1 METNNQERIFE
12 ILNEKSEDKF
22 GQVQKILSKMDSH
35 EIAHCLESTP
45 SEHRKVIWSIIDK
58 SNEAE
63 VLSELGEEI
72 QQDLFHEISNEELL
86 DLVQNL
92 ELDEMVDI
100 LQNLPEQRKSSLL
113 SMMSKI
119 DRQRV
124 EIVLEY
130 PEDSAGGL
138 LNNDI
143 ISVQKDS
150 TLNLVLEYLRSV
162 GSIPKNTDKL
172 FVVSKNNNFI
182 GELKVSKIISSDP
195 NLKVSDVMDTEPHS
209 FKVNESDKEV
219 SRFFEQNDLISAAVI
234 NDRNELIG
242 RITIDD
248 VVDVII
254 EDADQNFLSMVG
266 IAEDTFSPPARAAR
280 RRIIWLGLNLITAFV
295 AALAINIFQDAIEKV
310 VYLAV
315 LMPIVASMGGVAATQ
330 TLTIVLRGLT
340 LEQISNSNLGWLFK
354 RELAVS
360 ILNGI
365 VLSLEAFRRLF
376 FGFGDYLLIVMI
388 SIFGISTLFTYSYYG
403 VKCYGFLTT
412 PKKGKYYNIIY
423 VAAIIISSILT
434 VEIVIG
440 LIDIAFALMAIPNMI
455 AIIYLSKIVTKEMKS
470 RSWI

>member
-1 METNNQERIFE
+1 METYNQEKIFE
-12 ILNEKSEDKF
+12 ILSKKSEDKF
-22 GQVQKILSKMDSH
+22 IQIQRILSKMDSH

-45 SEHRKVIWSIIDK
+45 SEQRKVIWSIIDK
-58 SNEAE
+58 SNEAD

-72 QQDLFHEISNEELL
+72 QQDLFDEISNEELL

-100 LQNLPEQRKSSLL
+100 LQNLPQQRISFLL
-113 SMMSKI
+113 SKMTKI
-119 DRQRV
+119 DRERV
-124 EIVLEY
+124 EMVLEY

-150 TLNLVLEYLRSV
+150 SLNLVLEYLRSI
-162 GSIPKNTDKL
+162 GDIPENTDKL

-182 GELKVSKIISSDP
+182 GELKISKIISSNP
-195 NLKVSDVMDTEPHS
+195 ELKVSDIMNDKPHS
-209 FKVNESDKEV
+209 FMVNESDKEV
-219 SRFFEQNDLISAAVI
+219 SKFFEQNDLVSAAVV
-234 NDRNELIG
+234 NHKNELIG

-254 EDADQNFLSMVG
+254 EDADQNFLSMAG

-280 RRIIWLGLNLITAFV
+280 RRIVWLGLNLITAFV
-295 AALAINIFQDAIEKV
+295 AALAINIFQDAIDKI

-340 LEQISNSNLGWLFK
+340 LEQISNSNLRWLFK

-365 VLSLEAFRRLF
+365 VLSLIISLVTYVWFNQFILSALIAAAMIINLLSSVVAGVFVPIILRRL
-376 FGFGDYLLIVMI
+376 YQV
-388 SIFGISTLFTYSYYG
+388 
-403 VKCYGFLTT
+403 
-412 PKKGKYYNIIY
+412 P
-423 VAAIIISSILT
+423 AIAGS
-434 VEIVIG
+434 V
-440 LIDIAFALMAIPNMI
+440 
-455 AIIYLSKIVTKEMKS
+455 IVTTVTDVVGFVS
-470 RSWI
+470 FLGLATIFLL

>member
-1 METNNQERIFE
+1 METYNQEKIFE
-12 ILNEKSEDKF
+12 ILSKKSEDKF
-22 GQVQKILSKMDSH
+22 IQIQRILSKMDSH

-45 SEHRKVIWSIIDK
+45 SEQRKVIWSIIDK
-58 SNEAE
+58 SNEAD

-72 QQDLFHEISNEELL
+72 QQDLFDEISNEELL

-100 LQNLPEQRKSSLL
+100 LQNLPQQRISFLL
-113 SMMSKI
+113 SKMTKI
-119 DRQRV
+119 DRERV
-124 EIVLEY
+124 EMVLEY

-143 ISVQKDS
+143 ISVQQDS
-150 TLNLVLEYLRSV
+150 TLNLVLEYLRSI
-162 GSIPKNTDKL
+162 GDIPENTDKL

-182 GELKVSKIISSDP
+182 GELKISKIISSNP
-195 NLKVSDVMDTEPHS
+195 ELKVSDVMNDKPHS
-209 FKVNESDKEV
+209 FMVNESDKEV
-219 SRFFEQNDLISAAVI
+219 SKFFEQNDLISAAVV
-234 NDRNELIG
+234 NDKNELIG

-254 EDADQNFLSMVG
+254 EDADQNFLSMAG

-280 RRIIWLGLNLITAFV
+280 RRIVWLGLNLVTAFV
-295 AALAINIFQDAIEKV
+295 AALAINIFQDAIDKI

-354 RELAVS
+354 RELAVA

-365 VLSLEAFRRLF
+365 ILSLIISLVTYVWFNQLILSALIAAAMIINLLSSVVAGVFVPIILRRLNQ
-376 FGFGDYLLIVMI
+376 D
-388 SIFGISTLFTYSYYG
+388 
-403 VKCYGFLTT
+403 
-412 PKKGKYYNIIY
+412 P
-423 VAAIIISSILT
+423 AIAGS
-434 VEIVIG
+434 V
-440 LIDIAFALMAIPNMI
+440 
-455 AIIYLSKIVTKEMKS
+455 IVTTVTDVVGFVS
-470 RSWI
+470 FLGLATIFLL

>member
-150 TLNLVLEYLRSV
+150 TLNLVLEYL
-162 GSIPKNTDKL
+162 
-172 FVVSKNNNFI
+172 
-182 GELKVSKIISSDP
+182 
-195 NLKVSDVMDTEPHS
+195 
-209 FKVNESDKEV
+209 
-219 SRFFEQNDLISAAVI
+219 
-234 NDRNELIG
+234 
-242 RITIDD
+242 
-248 VVDVII
+248 
-254 EDADQNFLSMVG
+254 
-266 IAEDTFSPPARAAR
+266 
-280 RRIIWLGLNLITAFV
+280 
-295 AALAINIFQDAIEKV
+295 
-310 VYLAV
+310 
-315 LMPIVASMGGVAATQ
+315 
-330 TLTIVLRGLT
+330 
-340 LEQISNSNLGWLFK
+340 
-354 RELAVS
+354 
-360 ILNGI
+360 
-365 VLSLEAFRRLF
+365 LSL
-376 FGFGDYLLIVMI
+376 IHI
-388 SIFGISTLFTYSYYG
+388 
-403 VKCYGFLTT
+403 
-412 PKKGKYYNIIY
+412 
-423 VAAIIISSILT
+423 
-434 VEIVIG
+434 
-440 LIDIAFALMAIPNMI
+440 
-455 AIIYLSKIVTKEMKS
+455 
-470 RSWI
+470 

>member
-1 METNNQERIFE
+1 METYNQEKIFE
-12 ILNEKSEDKF
+12 ILSKKSEDKF
-22 GQVQKILSKMDSH
+22 IQIQRILSKMDSH

-45 SEHRKVIWSIIDK
+45 SEQRKVIWSIIDK
-58 SNEAE
+58 SNEAD

-72 QQDLFHEISNEELL
+72 QQDLFDEISNEELL

-100 LQNLPEQRKSSLL
+100 LQNLPQQRISFLL
-113 SMMSKI
+113 SKMTKI
-119 DRQRV
+119 DRERV
-124 EIVLEY
+124 EMVLEY

-150 TLNLVLEYLRSV
+150 SLNLVLEYLRSI
-162 GSIPKNTDKL
+162 GDIPENTDKL

-182 GELKVSKIISSDP
+182 GELKISKIISSNP
-195 NLKVSDVMDTEPHS
+195 ELKVSDVMNDKPHT
-209 FKVNESDKEV
+209 FMVNESDKEV
-219 SRFFEQNDLISAAVI
+219 SKFFEQNDLISAAVV
-234 NDRNELIG
+234 NHKNELIG

-254 EDADQNFLSMVG
+254 EDADQNFLSMAG

-280 RRIIWLGLNLITAFV
+280 RRIVWLGLNLITAFV
-295 AALAINIFQDAIEKV
+295 AALAINIFHDAIDKI

-340 LEQISNSNLGWLFK
+340 LEQISSSNLGWLFK
-354 RELAVS
+354 RELAVA

-365 VLSLEAFRRLF
+365 VLSLIISLVTYVWFNQFILSALIAAAMIINLLSSVVAGVFVPIILRRLNQ
-376 FGFGDYLLIVMI
+376 D
-388 SIFGISTLFTYSYYG
+388 
-403 VKCYGFLTT
+403 
-412 PKKGKYYNIIY
+412 P
-423 VAAIIISSILT
+423 AIAGS
-434 VEIVIG
+434 V
-440 LIDIAFALMAIPNMI
+440 
-455 AIIYLSKIVTKEMKS
+455 IVTTVTDVVGFVS
-470 RSWI
+470 FLGLATIFLL

>member
-1 METNNQERIFE
+1 METYNQEKIFE
-12 ILNEKSEDKF
+12 ILSKKSEDKF
-22 GQVQKILSKMDSH
+22 IQIQKILSKMDSH

-45 SEHRKVIWSIIDK
+45 SEQRKVIWSIIDK
-58 SNEAE
+58 SNEAD

-72 QQDLFHEISNEELL
+72 QQDLFDEISNEELL

-100 LQNLPEQRKSSLL
+100 LQNLPQQRISFLL
-113 SMMSKI
+113 SKMTKI
-119 DRQRV
+119 DRERV

-143 ISVQKDS
+143 ISVQQDS
-150 TLNLVLEYLRSV
+150 TLNLVLEYLRSI
-162 GSIPKNTDKL
+162 GDIPENTDKL

-182 GELKVSKIISSDP
+182 GELKISKIISSNP
-195 NLKVSDVMDTEPHS
+195 ELKVSDVMNDKPHS
-209 FKVNESDKEV
+209 FIVNESDKEV
-219 SRFFEQNDLISAAVI
+219 SKFFEQNDLISAAVV
-234 NDRNELIG
+234 NDKNELIG

-254 EDADQNFLSMVG
+254 EDADQNFLSMAG

-280 RRIIWLGLNLITAFV
+280 RRIVWLGLNLITAFV
-295 AALAINIFQDAIEKV
+295 AALAINIFQDAIDKI

-354 RELAVS
+354 RELAVA

-365 VLSLEAFRRLF
+365 ILSLIISLVTYVWFNQLILSALIAAAMIINLLSSVVAGVFVPIILRRLNQ
-376 FGFGDYLLIVMI
+376 D
-388 SIFGISTLFTYSYYG
+388 
-403 VKCYGFLTT
+403 
-412 PKKGKYYNIIY
+412 P
-423 VAAIIISSILT
+423 AIAGS
-434 VEIVIG
+434 V
-440 LIDIAFALMAIPNMI
+440 
-455 AIIYLSKIVTKEMKS
+455 IVTTVTDVVGFVS
-470 RSWI
+470 FLGLATIFLL

>member
-1 METNNQERIFE
+1 MQTYNQEKIFE
-12 ILNEKSEDKF
+12 ILSKKSEDKF
-22 GQVQKILSKMDSH
+22 IQIQRILSKMDSH

-45 SEHRKVIWSIIDK
+45 SEQRKVIWSIIDK
-58 SNEAE
+58 SNEAD

-72 QQDLFHEISNEELL
+72 QQDLFDEISNEELL

-100 LQNLPEQRKSSLL
+100 LQNLPQQRISFLL
-113 SMMSKI
+113 SKMTKI
-119 DRQRV
+119 DRERV
-124 EIVLEY
+124 EMVLEY

-150 TLNLVLEYLRSV
+150 TLNLVLEYLRSI
-162 GSIPKNTDKL
+162 GDIPENTDKL

-182 GELKVSKIISSDP
+182 GELKISKIISSNP
-195 NLKVSDVMDTEPHS
+195 ELKVSDVMNDKPHT
-209 FKVNESDKEV
+209 FMVNESDKEV
-219 SRFFEQNDLISAAVI
+219 SKFFEQNDLISAAVV
-234 NDRNELIG
+234 NHKNELIG

-254 EDADQNFLSMVG
+254 EDADQNFLSMAG

-280 RRIIWLGLNLITAFV
+280 RRIVWLGLNLITAFV
-295 AALAINIFQDAIEKV
+295 AALAINIFHDAIDKI

-340 LEQISNSNLGWLFK
+340 LEQISSSNLGWLFK
-354 RELAVS
+354 RELAVA

-365 VLSLEAFRRLF
+365 VLSLIISLVTYVWFNQFILSALIAVAMIINLLSSVVAGVFVPIILRRLNQ
-376 FGFGDYLLIVMI
+376 D
-388 SIFGISTLFTYSYYG
+388 
-403 VKCYGFLTT
+403 
-412 PKKGKYYNIIY
+412 P
-423 VAAIIISSILT
+423 AIAGS
-434 VEIVIG
+434 V
-440 LIDIAFALMAIPNMI
+440 
-455 AIIYLSKIVTKEMKS
+455 IVTTVTDVVGFVS
-470 RSWI
+470 FLGLATIFLL

>member
-1 METNNQERIFE
+1 METYNQEKIFE
-12 ILNEKSEDKF
+12 ILSKKSEDKF
-22 GQVQKILSKMDSH
+22 IQIQRILSKMDSH

-45 SEHRKVIWSIIDK
+45 SEQRKVIWSIIDK
-58 SNEAE
+58 SNEAD

-72 QQDLFHEISNEELL
+72 QQDLFDEISNEELL

-100 LQNLPEQRKSSLL
+100 LQNLPQQRISFLL
-113 SMMSKI
+113 SKMTKI
-119 DRQRV
+119 DRERV
-124 EIVLEY
+124 EMVLEY

-150 TLNLVLEYLRSV
+150 TLNLVLEYLRSI
-162 GSIPKNTDKL
+162 GDIPENTDKL

-182 GELKVSKIISSDP
+182 GELKISKIISSNP
-195 NLKVSDVMDTEPHS
+195 ELKVSDIMDDKPHS
-209 FKVNESDKEV
+209 FMVNESDKEV
-219 SRFFEQNDLISAAVI
+219 SKFFEQNDLISAAVV
-234 NDRNELIG
+234 NHKNELIG

-254 EDADQNFLSMVG
+254 EDADQNFLSMAG

-280 RRIIWLGLNLITAFV
+280 RRIVWLGLNLITAFV
-295 AALAINIFQDAIEKV
+295 AALAINIFQDAIDKI

-340 LEQISNSNLGWLFK
+340 LEQISSSNLGWLFK
-354 RELAVS
+354 RELAVA

-365 VLSLEAFRRLF
+365 ILSLIISLVTYVWFNELILSTLIAAAMIINLLSSVVAGVFVPIILRRLNQ
-376 FGFGDYLLIVMI
+376 D
-388 SIFGISTLFTYSYYG
+388 
-403 VKCYGFLTT
+403 
-412 PKKGKYYNIIY
+412 P
-423 VAAIIISSILT
+423 AIAGS
-434 VEIVIG
+434 V
-440 LIDIAFALMAIPNMI
+440 
-455 AIIYLSKIVTKEMKS
+455 IVTTVTDVVGFVS
-470 RSWI
+470 FLGLATIFLL

>member
-1 METNNQERIFE
+1 METYNQEKIFE
-12 ILNEKSEDKF
+12 ILSKKSEDKF
-22 GQVQKILSKMDSH
+22 IQIQRILSKMDSH

-45 SEHRKVIWSIIDK
+45 SEQRKVIWSIIDK
-58 SNEAE
+58 SNEAD

-72 QQDLFHEISNEELL
+72 QQDLFDEISNEELL

-100 LQNLPEQRKSSLL
+100 LQNLPQQRISFLL
-113 SMMSKI
+113 SKMTKI
-119 DRQRV
+119 DRERV
-124 EIVLEY
+124 EMVLEY

-143 ISVQKDS
+143 ISVQQDS

-162 GSIPKNTDKL
+162 GDIPENTDKL

-182 GELKVSKIISSDP
+182 GELKISKIISSNP
-195 NLKVSDVMDTEPHS
+195 ELKVSDVMNDKPHS
-209 FKVNESDKEV
+209 FMVNESDKEV
-219 SRFFEQNDLISAAVI
+219 SKFFEQNDLISAAVV
-234 NDRNELIG
+234 NDKNELIG

-254 EDADQNFLSMVG
+254 EDADQNFLSMAG

-280 RRIIWLGLNLITAFV
+280 RRIVWLGLNLITAFV
-295 AALAINIFQDAIEKV
+295 AALAINIFQDAIDKI

-354 RELAVS
+354 RELAVA

-365 VLSLEAFRRLF
+365 ILSLIISLVTYVWFNQLILSALIAAAMIINLLSSVVAGVFVPIILRRLNQ
-376 FGFGDYLLIVMI
+376 D
-388 SIFGISTLFTYSYYG
+388 
-403 VKCYGFLTT
+403 
-412 PKKGKYYNIIY
+412 P
-423 VAAIIISSILT
+423 AIAGS
-434 VEIVIG
+434 V
-440 LIDIAFALMAIPNMI
+440 
-455 AIIYLSKIVTKEMKS
+455 IVTTVTDVVGFVS
-470 RSWI
+470 FLGLATIFLL

>member
-1 METNNQERIFE
+1 METYNQEKIFE
-12 ILNEKSEDKF
+12 ILSKKSEDKF
-22 GQVQKILSKMDSH
+22 IQIQRILSKMDSH

-45 SEHRKVIWSIIDK
+45 SEQRKVIWSIIDK
-58 SNEAE
+58 SNEAD

-72 QQDLFHEISNEELL
+72 QQDLFDEISNEELL

-100 LQNLPEQRKSSLL
+100 LQNLPQQRISFLL
-113 SMMSKI
+113 SKMTKI
-119 DRQRV
+119 DRERV
-124 EIVLEY
+124 EMVLEY

-143 ISVQKDS
+143 ISVQQDS
-150 TLNLVLEYLRSV
+150 TLNLVLEYLRSI
-162 GSIPKNTDKL
+162 GDIPENTDKL

-182 GELKVSKIISSDP
+182 GELKISKIISSNP
-195 NLKVSDVMDTEPHS
+195 ELKVSDVMNDKPHS
-209 FKVNESDKEV
+209 FMVNESDKEV
-219 SRFFEQNDLISAAVI
+219 SKFFEQNDLISAAVV
-234 NDRNELIG
+234 NDKNELIG

-254 EDADQNFLSMVG
+254 EDADQNFLSMAG

-280 RRIIWLGLNLITAFV
+280 RRIVWLGLNLITAFV
-295 AALAINIFQDAIEKV
+295 AALAINIFQDAIDKI

-354 RELAVS
+354 RELAVA

-365 VLSLEAFRRLF
+365 ILSLIISLVTYVWFNQLILSALIAAAMIINLLSSVVAGVFVPIILRRLNQ
-376 FGFGDYLLIVMI
+376 D
-388 SIFGISTLFTYSYYG
+388 
-403 VKCYGFLTT
+403 
-412 PKKGKYYNIIY
+412 P
-423 VAAIIISSILT
+423 AIAGS
-434 VEIVIG
+434 V
-440 LIDIAFALMAIPNMI
+440 
-455 AIIYLSKIVTKEMKS
+455 IVTTVTDVVGFIS
-470 RSWI
+470 FLGLATIFLL

>member
-1 METNNQERIFE
+1 METYNQEKIFE
-12 ILNEKSEDKF
+12 VLSKKSEDKF
-22 GQVQKILSKMDSH
+22 VQIQRILSKMDSH

-45 SEHRKVIWSIIDK
+45 SEQRKVIWSIIDK

-72 QQDLFHEISNEELL
+72 QHDLFDEISNEELL

-100 LQNLPEQRKSSLL
+100 LQNLPQQRTSFLL
-113 SMMSKI
+113 SKMTKI
-119 DRQRV
+119 DRERV
-124 EIVLEY
+124 EMVLEY

-143 ISVQKDS
+143 ISVQRDS
-150 TLNLVLEYLRSV
+150 SLNLVLEYLRSI
-162 GSIPKNTDKL
+162 GDNPETTDKL

-182 GELKVSKIISSDP
+182 GELKISKIISSDP
-195 NLKVSDVMDTEPHS
+195 ELKVSDIMNYKPHS
-209 FKVNESDKEV
+209 FNVNESDKEV
-219 SRFFEQNDLISAAVI
+219 SRFFEQNDLISAAVV
-234 NDRNELIG
+234 NHKNELIG

-254 EDADQNFLSMVG
+254 EDADQNFLSMAG

-280 RRIIWLGLNLITAFV
+280 RRIVWLGLNLITAFI
-295 AALAINIFQDAIEKV
+295 AALAINIFQDAIDKI

-365 VLSLEAFRRLF
+365 VLSLIISLVTYLWFNQIILSILIAAAMIINLLSSVVAGVFVPVILRRLNQ
-376 FGFGDYLLIVMI
+376 D
-388 SIFGISTLFTYSYYG
+388 
-403 VKCYGFLTT
+403 
-412 PKKGKYYNIIY
+412 P
-423 VAAIIISSILT
+423 AIAGS
-434 VEIVIG
+434 V
-440 LIDIAFALMAIPNMI
+440 
-455 AIIYLSKIVTKEMKS
+455 IVTTVTDVVGFVS
-470 RSWI
+470 FLGLATIFLL

>member
-1 METNNQERIFE
+1 METYNQEKIFE
-12 ILNEKSEDKF
+12 VLSKKSEDKF
-22 GQVQKILSKMDSH
+22 VQIQRILSKMDSH

-45 SEHRKVIWSIIDK
+45 SEQRKVIWSIIDK

-72 QQDLFHEISNEELL
+72 QHDLFDEISNEELL

-100 LQNLPEQRKSSLL
+100 LQNLPQQRTSFLL
-113 SMMSKI
+113 SKMTKI
-119 DRQRV
+119 DRERV
-124 EIVLEY
+124 EMVLEY

-150 TLNLVLEYLRSV
+150 SLNLVLEYLRSI
-162 GSIPKNTDKL
+162 GDIPENTDKL

-182 GELKVSKIISSDP
+182 GELKISKIISSDP
-195 NLKVSDVMDTEPHS
+195 ELKVSDIMNYKPHS
-209 FKVNESDKEV
+209 FNVNESDKEV
-219 SRFFEQNDLISAAVI
+219 SRFFEQNDLISAAVV
-234 NDRNELIG
+234 NHKNELIG

-254 EDADQNFLSMVG
+254 EDADQNFLSMAG

-280 RRIIWLGLNLITAFV
+280 RRIIWLGLNLITAFI
-295 AALAINIFQDAIEKV
+295 AALAINIFQDAIDKI

-365 VLSLEAFRRLF
+365 VLSLIISLVTYLWFNQIILSILIAAAMIINLLSSVVAGVFVPVILRRLNQ
-376 FGFGDYLLIVMI
+376 D
-388 SIFGISTLFTYSYYG
+388 
-403 VKCYGFLTT
+403 
-412 PKKGKYYNIIY
+412 P
-423 VAAIIISSILT
+423 AIAGS
-434 VEIVIG
+434 V
-440 LIDIAFALMAIPNMI
+440 
-455 AIIYLSKIVTKEMKS
+455 IVTTVTDVVGFVS
-470 RSWI
+470 FLGLATIFLL

>member
-1 METNNQERIFE
+1 METYNQEKIFE
-12 ILNEKSEDKF
+12 ILSKKSEDKF
-22 GQVQKILSKMDSH
+22 IQIQRILSKMDSH

-45 SEHRKVIWSIIDK
+45 SEQRKVIWSIIDK
-58 SNEAE
+58 SNEAD

-72 QQDLFHEISNEELL
+72 QQDLFDEISNEELL

-100 LQNLPEQRKSSLL
+100 LQNLPQQRISFLL
-113 SMMSKI
+113 SKMTKI
-119 DRQRV
+119 DRERV
-124 EIVLEY
+124 EMVLEY

-150 TLNLVLEYLRSV
+150 TLNLVLEYLRSI
-162 GSIPKNTDKL
+162 GDIPENTDKL

-182 GELKVSKIISSDP
+182 GELKISKIISSNP
-195 NLKVSDVMDTEPHS
+195 ELKVSDVMDDKPHS
-209 FKVNESDKEV
+209 FMVNESDKEV
-219 SRFFEQNDLISAAVI
+219 SKFFEQNDLISAAVV
-234 NDRNELIG
+234 NHKNELIG

-254 EDADQNFLSMVG
+254 EDADQNFLSMAG

-280 RRIIWLGLNLITAFV
+280 RRIVWLGLNLITAFI
-295 AALAINIFQDAIEKV
+295 AALAINIFQDAIDKI

-340 LEQISNSNLGWLFK
+340 LEQISSSNLGWLFK
-354 RELAVS
+354 RELAVA

-365 VLSLEAFRRLF
+365 VLSLIISLVTYVWFNELILSTLIAAAMIINLLSSVVAGVFVPIILRRLNQ
-376 FGFGDYLLIVMI
+376 D
-388 SIFGISTLFTYSYYG
+388 
-403 VKCYGFLTT
+403 
-412 PKKGKYYNIIY
+412 P
-423 VAAIIISSILT
+423 AIAGS
-434 VEIVIG
+434 V
-440 LIDIAFALMAIPNMI
+440 
-455 AIIYLSKIVTKEMKS
+455 IVTTVTDVVGFVS
-470 RSWI
+470 FLGLATIFLL

>member
-1 METNNQERIFE
+1 METYNQEKIFE
-12 ILNEKSEDKF
+12 ILSKKSEDKF
-22 GQVQKILSKMDSH
+22 IQIQRILSKMDSP

-45 SEHRKVIWSIIDK
+45 SEQRKVIWSIIDK
-58 SNEAE
+58 SNEAD

-72 QQDLFHEISNEELL
+72 QQDLFDEISNEELL

-100 LQNLPEQRKSSLL
+100 LQNLPQQRISFLL
-113 SMMSKI
+113 SKMTKI
-119 DRQRV
+119 DRERV
-124 EIVLEY
+124 EMVLEY

-143 ISVQKDS
+143 ISVQQDS
-150 TLNLVLEYLRSV
+150 TLNLVLEYLRSI
-162 GSIPKNTDKL
+162 GDIPENTDKL

-182 GELKVSKIISSDP
+182 GELKISKIISSNP
-195 NLKVSDVMDTEPHS
+195 ELKVSDVMNDKPHS
-209 FKVNESDKEV
+209 FMVNESDKEV
-219 SRFFEQNDLISAAVI
+219 SKFFEQNDLISAAVV
-234 NDRNELIG
+234 NDKNELIG

-254 EDADQNFLSMVG
+254 EDADQNFLSMAG

-280 RRIIWLGLNLITAFV
+280 RRIVWLGLNLITAFV
-295 AALAINIFQDAIEKV
+295 AALAINIFQDAIDKI

-354 RELAVS
+354 RELAVA

-365 VLSLEAFRRLF
+365 ILSLIISLVTYVWFNQLILSALIAAAMIINLLSSVVAGVFVPIILRRLNQ
-376 FGFGDYLLIVMI
+376 D
-388 SIFGISTLFTYSYYG
+388 
-403 VKCYGFLTT
+403 
-412 PKKGKYYNIIY
+412 P
-423 VAAIIISSILT
+423 AIAGS
-434 VEIVIG
+434 V
-440 LIDIAFALMAIPNMI
+440 
-455 AIIYLSKIVTKEMKS
+455 IVTTVTDVVGFVS
-470 RSWI
+470 FLGLATIFLL

>member
-1 METNNQERIFE
+1 METYNQEKIFE
-12 ILNEKSEDKF
+12 ILNKKSEDKF
-22 GQVQKILSKMDSH
+22 SKIQEILSKMDSH
-35 EIAHCLESTP
+35 EITHCLESAP
-45 SEHRKVIWSIIDK
+45 SEQRKVIWSIIDK
-58 SNEAE
+58 SNEAD

-72 QQDLFHEISNEELL
+72 QQDLFDEISNEELL

-100 LQNLPEQRKSSLL
+100 LQNLPEQRTTLLL
-113 SMMSKI
+113 SKMSRI
-119 DRQRV
+119 DRERV
-124 EIVLEY
+124 EMVLEY

-150 TLNLVLEYLRSV
+150 TLNLVLEYLRSI
-162 GSIPKNTDKL
+162 GKIPKNTDKL
-172 FVVSKNNNFI
+172 FVVSQNNSFI
-182 GELKVSKIISSDP
+182 GDLRISKIICSDP
-195 NLKVSDVMDTEPHS
+195 KLKVSDVMNDRPHS
-209 FKVNESDKEV
+209 FMVNESDKEV
-219 SRFFEQNDLISAAVI
+219 SKYFEQNDLISAAVI
-234 NDRNELIG
+234 NEKNELIG

-254 EDADQNFLSMVG
+254 EDADQNFLSMAG

-295 AALAINIFQDAIEKV
+295 AALVINIFQDAIDKV

-330 TLTIVLRGLT
+330 TLTIVLRGIT

-365 VLSLEAFRRLF
+365 VLSLIVSLITYLWFNQFILALLIAAAMIINLLSSVVAGVFVPIILRRLNQ
-376 FGFGDYLLIVMI
+376 D
-388 SIFGISTLFTYSYYG
+388 
-403 VKCYGFLTT
+403 
-412 PKKGKYYNIIY
+412 P
-423 VAAIIISSILT
+423 AIAGS
-434 VEIVIG
+434 V
-440 LIDIAFALMAIPNMI
+440 
-455 AIIYLSKIVTKEMKS
+455 IVTTVTDVVGFVS
-470 RSWI
+470 FLGLATIFLL

>member
-1 METNNQERIFE
+1 MDLE
-12 ILNEKSEDKF
+12 ILNDINNLAIQYKAKLLPVIKDKKSEDKF
-22 GQVQKILSKMDSH
+22 IQIQRILSKMDSH

-45 SEHRKVIWSIIDK
+45 SEQRKVIWSIIDK
-58 SNEAE
+58 SNEAD

-72 QQDLFHEISNEELL
+72 QQDLFDEISNEELL

-100 LQNLPEQRKSSLL
+100 LQNLPQQRISFLL
-113 SMMSKI
+113 SKMTKI
-119 DRQRV
+119 DRERV
-124 EIVLEY
+124 EMVLEY

-143 ISVQKDS
+143 ISVQQDS
-150 TLNLVLEYLRSV
+150 SLNLVLEYLRSI
-162 GSIPKNTDKL
+162 GDIPENTDKL

-182 GELKVSKIISSDP
+182 GELKISKIISSNP
-195 NLKVSDVMDTEPHS
+195 ELKVSDVMNDKPHS
-209 FKVNESDKEV
+209 FMVNESDKEV
-219 SRFFEQNDLISAAVI
+219 SKFFEQNDLISAAVV
-234 NDRNELIG
+234 NDKNELIG

-254 EDADQNFLSMVG
+254 EDADQNFLSMAG

-280 RRIIWLGLNLITAFV
+280 RRIVWLGLNLITAFV
-295 AALAINIFQDAIEKV
+295 AALAINIFQDAIDKI

-354 RELAVS
+354 RELAVA

-365 VLSLEAFRRLF
+365 ILSLIISLVTYVWFNQLILSALIAAAMIINLLSSVVAGVFVPIILRRLNQ
-376 FGFGDYLLIVMI
+376 D
-388 SIFGISTLFTYSYYG
+388 
-403 VKCYGFLTT
+403 
-412 PKKGKYYNIIY
+412 P
-423 VAAIIISSILT
+423 AIAGS
-434 VEIVIG
+434 V
-440 LIDIAFALMAIPNMI
+440 
-455 AIIYLSKIVTKEMKS
+455 IVTTVTDVVGFVS
-470 RSWI
+470 FLGLATIFLL

>member
-1 METNNQERIFE
+1 METYNQEKIFE
-12 ILNEKSEDKF
+12 ILSKKSEDKF
-22 GQVQKILSKMDSH
+22 IQIQGILSKMDSH

-45 SEHRKVIWSIIDK
+45 SEQRKVIWSIIDK
-58 SNEAE
+58 SNEAD

-72 QQDLFHEISNEELL
+72 QQDLFDEISNEELL

-100 LQNLPEQRKSSLL
+100 LQNLPEQRISFLL
-113 SMMSKI
+113 SKMTKI
-119 DRQRV
+119 DRERV
-124 EIVLEY
+124 EMVLEY

-150 TLNLVLEYLRSV
+150 TLNLVLEYLRSI
-162 GSIPKNTDKL
+162 GDIPENTDKL

-182 GELKVSKIISSDP
+182 GELKISKIISSNP
-195 NLKVSDVMDTEPHS
+195 ELKVSDVMNDKPHS
-209 FKVNESDKEV
+209 FLVNESDKEV
-219 SRFFEQNDLISAAVI
+219 SKFFEQNDLISAAVV
-234 NDRNELIG
+234 NHNNELIG

-254 EDADQNFLSMVG
+254 EDADQNFLSMAG

-280 RRIIWLGLNLITAFV
+280 RRIVWLGLNLITAFI
-295 AALAINIFQDAIEKV
+295 AALAINIFQDAIDKI
-310 VYLAV
+310 VYLAI

-354 RELAVS
+354 RELAVA

-365 VLSLEAFRRLF
+365 FLSLIISLVTYIWFNQLILSALIAAAMIINLLSSVVAGVFVPIVLRRLNQ
-376 FGFGDYLLIVMI
+376 D
-388 SIFGISTLFTYSYYG
+388 
-403 VKCYGFLTT
+403 
-412 PKKGKYYNIIY
+412 P
-423 VAAIIISSILT
+423 AIAGS
-434 VEIVIG
+434 V
-440 LIDIAFALMAIPNMI
+440 
-455 AIIYLSKIVTKEMKS
+455 IVTTVTDVVGFVS
-470 RSWI
+470 FLGLATIFLL

>member
-1 METNNQERIFE
+1 METYNQEKIFE
-12 ILNEKSEDKF
+12 ILSKKSEDKF
-22 GQVQKILSKMDSH
+22 IQIQRILSKMDSH

-45 SEHRKVIWSIIDK
+45 SEQRKVIWSIIDK
-58 SNEAE
+58 SNEAD

-72 QQDLFHEISNEELL
+72 QQDLFDEISNEELL

-100 LQNLPEQRKSSLL
+100 LQNLPQQRISFLL
-113 SMMSKI
+113 SKMTKI
-119 DRQRV
+119 DRERV
-124 EIVLEY
+124 EMVLEY

-143 ISVQKDS
+143 ISVQQDS
-150 TLNLVLEYLRSV
+150 TLNLVLEYLRSI
-162 GSIPKNTDKL
+162 GDIPENTDKL

-182 GELKVSKIISSDP
+182 GELKISKIISSNP
-195 NLKVSDVMDTEPHS
+195 ELKVSDVMNDKPHS
-209 FKVNESDKEV
+209 FMVNESDKEV
-219 SRFFEQNDLISAAVI
+219 SKFFEQNDLISAAVV
-234 NDRNELIG
+234 NDKNELIG

-254 EDADQNFLSMVG
+254 EDADQNFLSMAG

-280 RRIIWLGLNLITAFV
+280 RRIVWLGLNLITAFV
-295 AALAINIFQDAIEKV
+295 AALAINIFQDAIDKI

-354 RELAVS
+354 RELAVA

-365 VLSLEAFRRLF
+365 ILSL
-376 FGFGDYLLIVMI
+376 
-388 SIFGISTLFTYSYYG
+388 
-403 VKCYGFLTT
+403 
-412 PKKGKYYNIIY
+412 
-423 VAAIIISSILT
+423 IISLVTYVWFNQLILSA
-434 VEIVIG
+434 
-440 LIDIAFALMAIPNMI
+440 LIAAAMIINLLSSVVAGVFVPIILRKLNQDPAIAG
-455 AIIYLSKIVTKEMKS
+455 SVIVTTVTDVVGFVS
-470 RSWI
+470 FLGLATIFLL

>member
-1 METNNQERIFE
+1 METYNQEKIFE
-12 ILNEKSEDKF
+12 ILSKKSEDKF
-22 GQVQKILSKMDSH
+22 IQIQRILSKMDSH

-45 SEHRKVIWSIIDK
+45 SEQRKIIWSIIDK
-58 SNEAE
+58 SNEAD

-72 QQDLFHEISNEELL
+72 QQDLFVEISNEAML

-100 LQNLPEQRKSSLL
+100 LQNLPQQRTSFLL
-113 SMMSKI
+113 SKMTKI
-119 DRQRV
+119 DRKRV
-124 EIVLEY
+124 EMVLEY

-150 TLNLVLEYLRSV
+150 SLNLVLEYLRSI
-162 GSIPKNTDKL
+162 GEIPENTDKL

-182 GELKVSKIISSDP
+182 GELKISKIISSNP
-195 NLKVSDVMDTEPHS
+195 ELKVSDVMNDKPHS
-209 FKVNESDKEV
+209 FMVNESDKEV
-219 SRFFEQNDLISAAVI
+219 SKFFEQNDLISAAVV
-234 NDRNELIG
+234 NHKNELIG

-254 EDADQNFLSMVG
+254 EDADQNFLSMAG

-280 RRIIWLGLNLITAFV
+280 RRIVWLGLNLITAFV
-295 AALAINIFQDAIEKV
+295 AALAINIFQDAIDKI

-340 LEQISNSNLGWLFK
+340 LEQISNSNLRWLFK

-365 VLSLEAFRRLF
+365 VLSLIISLVTYVWFNQLILSALIAAAMIINLLSSVVAGVFVPIILRRLNQ
-376 FGFGDYLLIVMI
+376 D
-388 SIFGISTLFTYSYYG
+388 
-403 VKCYGFLTT
+403 
-412 PKKGKYYNIIY
+412 P
-423 VAAIIISSILT
+423 AIAGS
-434 VEIVIG
+434 V
-440 LIDIAFALMAIPNMI
+440 
-455 AIIYLSKIVTKEMKS
+455 IVTTVTDVVGFVS
-470 RSWI
+470 FLGLATIFLL

>member
-1 METNNQERIFE
+1 METYNQEKIFE
-12 ILNEKSEDKF
+12 ILSKKSEDKF
-22 GQVQKILSKMDSH
+22 IQIQRILSKMDSH

-45 SEHRKVIWSIIDK
+45 SEQRKVIWSIIDK
-58 SNEAE
+58 SNEAD

-72 QQDLFHEISNEELL
+72 QQDLFDEISNEELL

-100 LQNLPEQRKSSLL
+100 LQNLPQQRISFLL
-113 SMMSKI
+113 SKMTKI
-119 DRQRV
+119 DRERV

-143 ISVQKDS
+143 ISVQQDS
-150 TLNLVLEYLRSV
+150 TLNLVLEYLRSI
-162 GSIPKNTDKL
+162 GDIPENTDKL

-182 GELKVSKIISSDP
+182 GELKISKIISSNP
-195 NLKVSDVMDTEPHS
+195 ELKVSDIMNDKPHS
-209 FKVNESDKEV
+209 FIVNESDKEV
-219 SRFFEQNDLISAAVI
+219 SKFFEQNDLISAAVV
-234 NDRNELIG
+234 NDKNELIG

-254 EDADQNFLSMVG
+254 EDADQNFLSMAG

-280 RRIIWLGLNLITAFV
+280 RRIVWLGLNLITAFV
-295 AALAINIFQDAIEKV
+295 AALAINIFQDAIDKI

-354 RELAVS
+354 RELAVA

-365 VLSLEAFRRLF
+365 ILSLIISLVTYVWFNQLILSALIAAAMIINLLSSVVAGVFVPIILRRLNQ
-376 FGFGDYLLIVMI
+376 D
-388 SIFGISTLFTYSYYG
+388 
-403 VKCYGFLTT
+403 
-412 PKKGKYYNIIY
+412 P
-423 VAAIIISSILT
+423 AIAGS
-434 VEIVIG
+434 V
-440 LIDIAFALMAIPNMI
+440 
-455 AIIYLSKIVTKEMKS
+455 IVTTVTDVVGFVS
-470 RSWI
+470 FLGLATIFLL

>member
-22 GQVQKILSKMDSH
+22 SQVQKILSKMDSH

-63 VLSELGEEI
+63 VLSEIGEEI
-72 QQDLFHEISNEELL
+72 QQDLFDEISNEELL
-86 DLVQNL
+86 NLVQNL

-100 LQNLPEQRKSSLL
+100 LQNLPDQRKSSLL

-182 GELKVSKIISSDP
+182 GELKVSKIISSDL
-195 NLKVSDVMDTEPHS
+195 NLKVSDVMDSKPHS

-219 SRFFEQNDLISAAVI
+219 SKFFEQNDLISAAVI

-254 EDADQNFLSMVG
+254 EDADQNFLSMAG

-295 AALAINIFQDAIEKV
+295 AALAINIFQGTIEKV

-315 LMPIVASMGGVAATQ
+315 LMPIVSSMGGVAATQ

-360 ILNGI
+360 ILNGMILSMIISLVTYLWFNQLILALLIAAAMIINLLSSVFAGVFVPI
-365 VLSLEAFRRLF
+365 VLRRLNQ
-376 FGFGDYLLIVMI
+376 D
-388 SIFGISTLFTYSYYG
+388 
-403 VKCYGFLTT
+403 
-412 PKKGKYYNIIY
+412 P
-423 VAAIIISSILT
+423 AIAGS
-434 VEIVIG
+434 V
-440 LIDIAFALMAIPNMI
+440 
-455 AIIYLSKIVTKEMKS
+455 IVTTVTDVVGFVS
-470 RSWI
+470 FLGLATIFLL

>member
-1 METNNQERIFE
+1 METYNQEKIFE
-12 ILNEKSEDKF
+12 ILSKKSEDKF
-22 GQVQKILSKMDSH
+22 IQIQRILSKMDSH

-45 SEHRKVIWSIIDK
+45 SEQRKVIWSIIDK
-58 SNEAE
+58 SNEAD

-72 QQDLFHEISNEELL
+72 QQDLFDEISNEELL

-100 LQNLPEQRKSSLL
+100 LQNLPQQRISFLL
-113 SMMSKI
+113 SKMTKI
-119 DRQRV
+119 DRERV
-124 EIVLEY
+124 EMVLEY

-162 GSIPKNTDKL
+162 GDIPENTDKL

-182 GELKVSKIISSDP
+182 GELKISKIISSNP
-195 NLKVSDVMDTEPHS
+195 ELKVSDVMNDKPHS
-209 FKVNESDKEV
+209 FMVNESDKEV
-219 SRFFEQNDLISAAVI
+219 SKFFEQNDLISAAVV
-234 NDRNELIG
+234 NDKNELIG

-254 EDADQNFLSMVG
+254 EDADQNFLSMAG

-280 RRIIWLGLNLITAFV
+280 RRIVWLGLNLITAFV
-295 AALAINIFQDAIEKV
+295 AALAINIFQDAIDKI

-354 RELAVS
+354 RELAVA

-365 VLSLEAFRRLF
+365 ILSLIISLVTYVWFNELILSTLIAAAMIINLLSSVVAGVFVPIILRRLNQ
-376 FGFGDYLLIVMI
+376 D
-388 SIFGISTLFTYSYYG
+388 
-403 VKCYGFLTT
+403 
-412 PKKGKYYNIIY
+412 P
-423 VAAIIISSILT
+423 AIAGS
-434 VEIVIG
+434 V
-440 LIDIAFALMAIPNMI
+440 
-455 AIIYLSKIVTKEMKS
+455 IVTTVTDVVGFVS
-470 RSWI
+470 FLGLATIFLL

>member
-1 METNNQERIFE
+1 METYNQEKIFE
-12 ILNEKSEDKF
+12 ILSKKSEDKF
-22 GQVQKILSKMDSH
+22 IQIQRILSKMDSH

-45 SEHRKVIWSIIDK
+45 SEQRKVIWSIIDK
-58 SNEAE
+58 SNEAD

-72 QQDLFHEISNEELL
+72 QQDLFDEISNEELL

-100 LQNLPEQRKSSLL
+100 LQNLPQQRISFLL
-113 SMMSKI
+113 SKMTKI
-119 DRQRV
+119 DRERV
-124 EIVLEY
+124 EMVLEY

-143 ISVQKDS
+143 ISVQQDS
-150 TLNLVLEYLRSV
+150 TLNLVLEYLRSI
-162 GSIPKNTDKL
+162 GDIPENTDKL

-182 GELKVSKIISSDP
+182 GELKISKIISSNP
-195 NLKVSDVMDTEPHS
+195 ELKVSDVMNDKPHS
-209 FKVNESDKEV
+209 FMVNESDKEV
-219 SRFFEQNDLISAAVI
+219 SKFFEQNDLISAAVV
-234 NDRNELIG
+234 NDKNELIG

-254 EDADQNFLSMVG
+254 EDADQNFLSMAG

-280 RRIIWLGLNLITAFV
+280 RRIVWLGLNLITAFV
-295 AALAINIFQDAIEKV
+295 AALAINIVQDAIDKI

-354 RELAVS
+354 RELAVA

-365 VLSLEAFRRLF
+365 ILSLIISLVTYVWFNQLILSALIAAAMIINLLSSVVAGVFVPIILRRLNQ
-376 FGFGDYLLIVMI
+376 D
-388 SIFGISTLFTYSYYG
+388 
-403 VKCYGFLTT
+403 
-412 PKKGKYYNIIY
+412 P
-423 VAAIIISSILT
+423 AIAGS
-434 VEIVIG
+434 V
-440 LIDIAFALMAIPNMI
+440 
-455 AIIYLSKIVTKEMKS
+455 IVTTVTDVVGFVS
-470 RSWI
+470 FLGLATIFLL

>member
-1 METNNQERIFE
+1 METYNQEKIFE
-12 ILNEKSEDKF
+12 ILSKKSEDKF
-22 GQVQKILSKMDSH
+22 IQIQRILSKMDSH

-45 SEHRKVIWSIIDK
+45 SEQRKVIWSIIDK
-58 SNEAE
+58 SNEAD

-72 QQDLFHEISNEELL
+72 QQDLFDEISNEELL

-100 LQNLPEQRKSSLL
+100 LQNLPQQRISFLL
-113 SMMSKI
+113 SKMTKI
-119 DRQRV
+119 DRERV
-124 EIVLEY
+124 EMVLEY

-143 ISVQKDS
+143 ISVQQDS
-150 TLNLVLEYLRSV
+150 TLNLVLEYLRSI
-162 GSIPKNTDKL
+162 GDIPENTDKL

-182 GELKVSKIISSDP
+182 GELKISKIISSNP
-195 NLKVSDVMDTEPHS
+195 ELKVSDVMNDKPHS
-209 FKVNESDKEV
+209 FMVNESDKEV
-219 SRFFEQNDLISAAVI
+219 SKFFEQNDLISAAVV
-234 NDRNELIG
+234 NDKNELIG

-254 EDADQNFLSMVG
+254 EDADQNFLSMAG

-280 RRIIWLGLNLITAFV
+280 RRIVWLGLNLITAFV
-295 AALAINIFQDAIEKV
+295 AALAINIFQDAIDKI

-354 RELAVS
+354 RELAVA

-365 VLSLEAFRRLF
+365 ILSLIISLVTYVWFNQLILSALIAAAMIINLLSSVVAGVFVPIILRRLNQDPAIA
-376 FGFGDYLLIVMI
+376 GSVIV
-388 SIFGISTLFTYSYYG
+388 
-403 VKCYGFLTT
+403 TT
-412 PKKGKYYNIIY
+412 
-423 VAAIIISSILT
+423 VT
-434 VEIVIG
+434 DVIG
-440 LIDIAFALMAIPNMI
+440 FVSFLGLATIFL
-455 AIIYLSKIVTKEMKS
+455 L
-470 RSWI
+470 